1 MKNQKKKINALL
13 MMVMCVMLLAGCDQ
27 ATNATTQLKDDAN
40 EFKLTRRIT
49 VVNLRTDT
57 ILYEIEGRLS
67 YTVESDGDLS
77 IVAKTGENEFS
88 RDSIG
93 IGQAGI
99 GVTYVVEQIEPNT
112 VDPYH
117 YHVKI
122 YARLPEVDIVQ

>member
-1 MKNQKKKINALL
+1 MKNQKKKINVLL

>member
-1 MKNQKKKINALL
+1 MKNQKKKINVLL

-67 YTVESDGDLS
+67 YTAESDGDLS